1 MAEATLSGV
10 IDQMRI
16 NGERNNELLTSLNSS
31 VNKLNGMMGSFLKQ
45 MQMQRMDML
54 EALRE
59 QKDGAKK
66 ETAAAPGK
74 PKGGSNIAMILA
86 GIAAIAAG
94 FLTGIKDS
102 VKALAKLA
110 RLDKVFDAIRGALRT
125 LGSGLR
131 TRFVGFVDDAI
142 RIADDLIKP
151 LKTFF
156 TAEGGAGRFLTGLRN
171 TFRSTFT
178 GAASIVDDLIQP
190 FKAMFSVEGPAGSR
204 ITKLFNS
211 IVDIFKFPFEGIIDD
226 VAKPFKN
233 IFMAGDG
240 PPMLTRIIDTITR
253 PFKAAVT
260 FVTDLIKPITTF
272 FSAEGPIAKAF
283 GVIKQAFSIF
293 QEGSQLMKML
303 NGIGRVIGRLFFP
316 ITLIMTAYDTIKG
329 ALAGFEDEGIIGA
342 IQGAITGLLN
352 SVIGMP
358 LDLLKDIVSWL
369 LSKFGM
375 DEASKALDSF
385 SFTDLIS
392 GLIDGLFD
400 GLKMVINGIIEGLA
414 TVIENLPL
422 VPDSV
427 GDTIRG
433 LKFDTKVQE
442 RKKLDEEIE
451 ATEEKTAAL
460 RKKESIDK
468 RMLSSM
474 ERKAMEDG
482 KITRSEQRAI
492 DRQKN
497 KLEKSSGARQENVD
511 ELERLRSERAA
522 LEPAGGGGSVNV
534 DASQNGSSET
544 TMITPTTRAQ
554 SATDPMGNPSGNLHP
569 RQAAMA
575 KYRAGE

>member
-131 TRFVGFVDDAI
+131 TRFVTFVDDAI

-156 TAEGGAGRFLTGLRN
+156 SAEGGAGKFLTGLRN

-233 IFMAGDG
+233 IFMAGEG
-240 PPMLTRIIDTITR
+240 PSVLGRIVNTITA
-253 PFKAAVT
+253 PFRNAGA
-260 FVTDLIKPITTF
+260 FLEELIKPIRTF

-283 GVIKQAFSIF
+283 GLIKSAFSIF
-293 QEGSQLMKML
+293 SEGSQLMTML
-303 NGIGRVIGRLFFP
+303 GGIGRVIGRLFFP

-329 ALAGFEDEGIIGA
+329 ALGGYEDEGIIGA

-358 LDLLKDIVSWL
+358 LDLLKSVVSWL

-375 DEASKALDSF
+375 DSASEALDKF

-392 GLIDGLFD
+392 SLIDGLFD

-414 TVIENLPL
+414 VVIENLPL

-433 LKFDTKVQE
+433 LKFDTNVQE
-442 RKKLDEEIE
+442 RKKLDEQILAAEDKE
-451 ATEEKTAAL
+451 AGL
-460 RKKESIDK
+460 RKREQIDR
-468 RMLSSM
+468 RMLAGA
-474 ERKAMEDG
+474 EREAAKDG
-482 KITRSEQRAI
+482 KITPAEQAALDRRRA
-492 DRQKN
+492 
-497 KLEKSSGARQENVD
+497 KLEKSSAARQANAE
-511 ELERLRSERAA
+511 EIERLTTERKA
-522 LEPAGGGGSVNV
+522 LEPGATIVDQSTLNTIDSSDKSTKVEDPVQGS
-534 DASQNGSSET
+534 AY
-544 TMITPTTRAQ
+544 
-554 SATDPMGNPSGNLHP
+554 DPGFEPDT
-569 RQAAMA
+569 A
-575 KYRAGE
+575 